1 MPSAFRD
8 PKTLTEWIQ
17 LDYFRRPRGLRRWR
31 TWLGWGTFLACLAVV
46 PVVFLLPRGKNN
58 FQAGPVSSAHAFF
71 NDDCGKCHTDAFRTA
86 QRLWSVGGGPVHAVP
101 DQACTRCH
109 DGPPH
114 NDKQRTPRGCAE
126 CHREHRG
133 AASLARLT
141 DDHCTAC
148 HADLKA
154 NSLAPESTAYE
165 NVSAFPARHPEF
177 RIWRDAV
184 KDPGELYFNHK
195 VHLKSAGVLG
205 PGGKPEVLKCT
216 DCHKTDDAG
225 RYMQPIKYEN
235 HCARCHVL
243 AVRLG
248 GSFPDDKVKA
258 AAEEFAKIPAPHKEP
273 AVVRAVLRDRLVRF
287 AQENPVVPTEA
298 RPARGIPRPR
308 RLEAVS
314 ERQWDWAKRQL
325 SESEKRIFANAQLP
339 ENEGQMF
346 DQAAGCAYCHVPE
359 TPRGAVPRGP
369 DDLPKYRPTQLPSR
383 WLTHSRFR
391 HDSHRMLGCTECHAA
406 PDSGKTVDVLMP
418 KLEQCANCH
427 NAKTGVRS
435 DCVECHGYHH
445 RGDDYQASK
454 GLTIA
459 ESLGK

>member
-8 PKTLTEWIQ
+8 PKTLTDWIQ

-31 TWLGWGTFLACLAVV
+31 SWLGWGTFFACMAGVA
-46 PVVFLLPRGKNN
+46 VVFLLPRGKNT

-71 NDDCGKCHTDAFRTA
+71 NDDCGKCHTVAFRTA
-86 QRLWSVGGGPVHAVP
+86 QRLWSVGSESVHAVP
-101 DQACTRCH
+101 DAACTQCH

-114 NDKQRTPRGCAE
+114 NANQKTPRACVE

-141 DDHCTAC
+141 DDHCTSC
-148 HADLKA
+148 HANLKA
-154 NSLAPESTAYE
+154 NSLAPET
-165 NVSAFPARHPEF
+165 NGFLDVSAFPAGHPEF
-177 RIWRDAV
+177 RIWRDNV
-184 KDPGELYFNHK
+184 KDQGELYFNHK
-195 VHLKSAGVLG
+195 VHLQSEGVLG
-205 PGGKPEVLKCT
+205 PGGRPEKLACT
-216 DCHKTDDAG
+216 DCHKADDAG

-243 AVRLG
+243 SVRLA
-248 GSFPDDKVKA
+248 GSFGDDKVKA

-287 AQENPVVPTEA
+287 AQANPVVPSDP
-298 RPARGIPRPR
+298 PARGIPRPR

-314 ERQWDWAKRQL
+314 ERQWNWANRQL
-325 SESEKRIFANAQLP
+325 SESEKLLFANTQLP
-339 ENEGQMF
+339 ENEGQVF
-346 DQAAGCAYCHVPE
+346 DRAAGCSYCHVSD

-369 DDLPKYRPTQLPSR
+369 DDLPKYRPTQLLTR

-391 HDSHRMLGCTECHAA
+391 HDSHRMLACTECHKAL
-406 PDSGKTVDVLMP
+406 DSSKTSDVLMP
-418 KLEQCANCH
+418 AVTSCASCH
-427 NAKTGVRS
+427 NAGTGVRN

-445 RGDDYQASK
+445 RDEGYQATK
-454 GLTIA
+454 GHTID
-459 ESLGK
+459 ESLGR